1 MPNLESIACRLVEA
15 KVEFVLCGGLAAFLQ
30 GSSILTRDVDVV
42 CDMGSENITRLFD
55 AVKDLHPYHR
65 MTPGRIPFVLEQ
77 LATQPFQNIYLATDW
92 GQLDCLGNVKGIGG
106 YGECLKWS
114 EPIEMAG
121 FTMMTPSFQRY
132 GPPPTSKSRRRK
144 TPKYGLNF
152 VPFHTDTYGSLLL

>member
-1 MPNLESIACRLVEA
+1 MPNLESITCRLVEA

-42 CDMGSENITRLFD
+42 CDFGHENIRRLFE

-65 MTPGRIPFVLEQ
+65 MMPGRIPFALGQ
-77 LATQPFQNIYLATDW
+77 ATSQPFQNIYPATDW
-92 GQLDCLGNVKGIGG
+92 GQLDCLGYVKGIDG

-121 FTMMTPSFQRY
+121 FTMLTLTLEGILLAKRAMGRPRDLQAIFELEAVRE
-132 GPPPTSKSRRRK
+132 RK
-144 TPKYGLNF
+144 NNPL
-152 VPFHTDTYGSLLL
+152 